1 MVQMPKW
8 KIALILIISLTGLV
22 LSAPNFFPDKTLE
35 ALPDWVPS
43 RQVNLG
49 LDLRGGV
56 HLLAEVD
63 VEGVMRQRLEDLE
76 DDVRTALREA
86 GVVRRTVG
94 VVGQA
99 VAVTVR
105 EEADIEK
112 TRAALDDVRSEQS
125 SNLFQLTGLGG
136 ASGAMQLE
144 EPNPGQFRLGMSE
157 EMQRDVR
164 RSAVTQSIEVIR
176 RRIDETGTREPTI
189 QQQGDDRILLQLPGV
204 DDPERVKE
212 IIGTTAKMTFH
223 LVDTDPDR
231 LSNAIRSGRAPAGM
245 RLLDSTEG
253 AGQSYLIRRRVM
265 VDGNNLVDARPGV
278 GDSGPEV
285 NIRFDAKG
293 SRDFADATTQ
303 NVGRPF
309 AIVLDDKVISA
320 PVIREP
326 ILGGSARI
334 SGSFSVQSANDLALV
349 LRAGALPAP
358 ITFLEERTV
367 GPGLGQDSIEAGKLA
382 ATIGLVAVLIFMGLS
397 YNLFGLFANA
407 ALALNIFL
415 ILGALSLLQATLT
428 LPGIAGIVLTI
439 GMAVDANVLIFER
452 IREELRNGRSP
463 MSSIEA
469 GYSRAMITIIDSNIT
484 TLIAALMLFEFG
496 SGPVKGFAVTLAIG
510 IVTSMFT
517 AIMLTRLFV
526 VLWLR
531 ARRPTTLP
539 I

>member
-1 MVQMPKW
+1 MVLMPKW
-8 KIALILIISLTGLV
+8 KIALILIISLIGLA
-22 LSAPNFFPDKTLE
+22 LSAPNFLDDRT
-35 ALPDWVPS
+35 ARSLPDWLPS
-43 RQVNLG
+43 SKVNLG

-63 VEGVMRQRLEDLE
+63 VDGVMKQRLEDLE
-76 DDVRTALREA
+76 DDVRGALREA

-94 VVGQA
+94 VSGEGV
-99 VAVTVR
+99 VINVR
-105 EEADIEK
+105 EQDDFDKA
-112 TRAALDDVRSEQS
+112 RSALEEVRSQHS
-125 SNLFQLTGLGG
+125 SSLLQLTGIGG
-136 ASGAMQLE
+136 AAGAMELTEDQ
-144 EPNPGQFRLGMSE
+144 PGRFRLGMTE
-157 EMQRDVR
+157 EMRSDVR
-164 RSAVTQSIEVIR
+164 KSAVTQSIEVIR

-189 QQQGDDRILLQLPGV
+189 QQQGEDRILLQLPGV
-204 DDPERVKE
+204 DNPERVKE

-231 LSNAIRSGRAPAGM
+231 LGNAIRSGRAPAGT
-245 RLLDSTEG
+245 RLLSSNED
-253 AGQSYLIRRRVM
+253 GQSYLIRRRVM
-265 VDGNNLVDARPGV
+265 VDGGNLVDARPGV
-278 GDSGPEV
+278 GDAGPEV

-293 SRDFADATTQ
+293 SRDFADATTD

-309 AIVLDDKVISA
+309 AIVLDDNVISA

-334 SGSFSVQSANDLALV
+334 SGNFSVQSANDLALV

-367 GPGLGQDSIEAGKLA
+367 GPGLGADSIAAGEIA
-382 ATIGLVAVLIFMGLS
+382 SIIGLVAVIIFMGLS
-397 YNLFGLFANA
+397 YGLFGIFANA
-407 ALALNIFL
+407 ALILNMFM

-452 IREELRNGRSP
+452 IREEVRNGRSP
-463 MSSIEA
+463 MSAIES
-469 GYSRAMITIIDSNIT
+469 GYSRAMITIIDANIT

-517 AIMLTRLFV
+517 AIMVTRLFV
-526 VLWLR
+526 VTWLR
-531 ARRPTTLP
+531 RRRPTTLP

>member
-1 MVQMPKW
+1 MVQMAKW
-8 KIALILIISLTGLV
+8 KVTLIAIISLIGLS
-22 LSAPNFFPDKTLE
+22 LAMPNFLSEKV
-35 ALPDWVPS
+35 AKSLPDWLPS
-43 RQVNLG
+43 STVNLG

-63 VEGVMRQRLEDLE
+63 VEGVMRQRLDDTE
-76 DDVRTALREA
+76 DDVRSALREA

-94 VVGQA
+94 VSGQT
-99 VAVTVR
+99 VVVTVR
-105 EEADIEK
+105 DEADIAK
-112 TRAALDDVRSEQS
+112 ARTALESVRSAQS
-125 SNLFQLTGLGG
+125 STLFQLTGIGGSGG
-136 ASGAMQLE
+136 ALE
-144 EPNPGQFRLGMSE
+144 LTEAEPGHFRLGMTE
-157 EMQRDVR
+157 EMRAQVR
-164 RSAVTQSIEVIR
+164 KNAVSQSIEVIR

-189 QQQGDDRILLQLPGV
+189 QQQGEDRILLQLPGV

-223 LVDTDPDR
+223 LVVTDQDQ
-231 LSNAIRSGRAPAGM
+231 LGNSIRTGRAPAGM
-245 RLLDSTEG
+245 RLLTSAEDN
-253 AGQSYLIRRRVM
+253 QSYLIRKRVM
-265 VDGNNLVDARPGV
+265 VDGNNLVDANSSV
-278 GDSGPEV
+278 GDQGPEV

-293 SRDFADATTQ
+293 SRDFSEATTE

-334 SGSFSVQSANDLALV
+334 SGNFTVQSANDLSLV

-367 GPGLGQDSIEAGKLA
+367 GPGLGQDSIESGKIA
-382 ATIGLVAVLIFMGLS
+382 SIIGLVAVIIFMGMA
-397 YNLFGLFANA
+397 YGLFGVFANM
-407 ALALNIFL
+407 ALILNMFL

-452 IREELRNGRSP
+452 IREEVRNGRSP
-463 MSSIEA
+463 LSSVES
-469 GYSRAMITIIDSNIT
+469 GYARAMITIIDANIT

-517 AIMLTRLFV
+517 AIMVTRLFV
-526 VLWLR
+526 VIWLR
-531 ARRPTTLP
+531 RRRPTTIP

>member
-8 KIALILIISLTGLV
+8 KIALILIISLIGLA
-22 LSAPNFFPDKTLE
+22 LSAPNFLDDRT
-35 ALPDWVPS
+35 ARSLPDWLPS
-43 RQVNLG
+43 SKVNLG

-63 VEGVMRQRLEDLE
+63 VDGVMKQRLEDLE
-76 DDVRTALREA
+76 DDVRGALREA

-94 VVGQA
+94 VSGEGV
-99 VAVTVR
+99 VINVR
-105 EEADIEK
+105 EQDDFDKA
-112 TRAALDDVRSEQS
+112 RSALEEVRSQHS
-125 SNLFQLTGLGG
+125 SSLLQLTGIGG
-136 ASGAMQLE
+136 AAGAMELTEDQ
-144 EPNPGQFRLGMSE
+144 PGRFRLGMTE
-157 EMQRDVR
+157 EMRSDVR
-164 RSAVTQSIEVIR
+164 KSAVTQSIEVIR

-189 QQQGDDRILLQLPGV
+189 QQQGEDRILLQLPGV
-204 DDPERVKE
+204 DNPERVKE

-231 LSNAIRSGRAPAGM
+231 LGNAIRSGRAPAGT
-245 RLLDSTEG
+245 RLLSSNED
-253 AGQSYLIRRRVM
+253 GQSYLIRRRVM
-265 VDGNNLVDARPGV
+265 VDGGNLVDARPGV
-278 GDSGPEV
+278 GDAGPEV

-293 SRDFADATTQ
+293 SRDFADATTD

-309 AIVLDDKVISA
+309 AIVLDDNVISA

-334 SGSFSVQSANDLALV
+334 SGNFSVQSANDLALV

-367 GPGLGQDSIEAGKLA
+367 GPGLGADSIAAGEIA
-382 ATIGLVAVLIFMGLS
+382 SIIGLVAVIIFMGLS
-397 YNLFGLFANA
+397 YGLFGIFANA
-407 ALALNIFL
+407 ALILNMFM

-452 IREELRNGRSP
+452 IREEVRNGRSP
-463 MSSIEA
+463 MSAIES
-469 GYSRAMITIIDSNIT
+469 GYSRAMITIIDANIT

-517 AIMLTRLFV
+517 AIMVTRLFV
-526 VLWLR
+526 VTWLR
-531 ARRPTTLP
+531 RRRPTTLP